1 MIIYDPKRK
10 SIIVAVEGT
19 GDNLL
24 PEDEADGYVD
34 YMMIECYREEYG
46 ALVEDDGS
54 GQMLSEK
61 YIADMPWE
69 EVRDRVLNFIYTDWK
84 AEDFVILDKEYKQ

>member
-1 MIIYDPKRK
+1 MIIYVPKYK
-10 SIIVAVEGT
+10 EFIVAVEGT

-24 PEDEADGYVD
+24 PEDEAEGYVD
-34 YMMIECYREEYG
+34 YMMIECYKEDHG
-46 ALVEDDGS
+46 TIAEDDGS

-69 EVRDRVLNFIYTDWK
+69 EVRDRVLDFIYTDWK
-84 AEDFVILDKEYKQ
+84 AEDFIVLDKEIK